1 MSTEGNK
8 TGFSQ
13 KFRYRLDNLM
23 SKGIIALIG
32 WLGIISI
39 LIIVIAA
46 VVLTVSG
53 LSQEEAESL
62 NFVEAAWLSLMRTL
76 DPGTPTLDIRS
87 TIVIAEE

>member
-53 LSQEEAESL
+53 LSQEEGESL
-62 NFVEAAWLSLMRTL
+62 NFVEAVWSSLMTL